1 MLAPTMRIRGTP
13 FKFLPNP
20 LPYRWDIDSFSPV
33 KLLVEFSNA
42 VARNT
47 AQLPSHV
54 SHNNERE
61 YYEGIVTDVGN
72 RASSLRDATENNDE
86 LEADLNFKDGLHDAL
101 DWCDDRLGVTASTPD
116 TTAPSSPEIMSVV
129 RQLFFLNAENRRWDQ
144 DYYNHR
150 EPERG
155 VMQRYMQY
163 KLMRILEPGS
173 EGRGLSILRGGISVI
188 LMFRM
193 VCWLNLHSFHP
204 ADRQLAKSDLWGS
217 RLPVYIS

>member
-1 MLAPTMRIRGTP
+1 MSIRGTP

-47 AQLPSHV
+47 AQLPSSV
-54 SHNNERE
+54 PHNITERG

-72 RASSLRDATENNDE
+72 RASSLRDATANNDQ
-86 LEADLNFKDGLHDAL
+86 LEADLDFKDGLHDAL
-101 DWCDDRLGVTASTPD
+101 NWCDERLGATASTPD
-116 TTAPSSPEIMSVV
+116 TTALSSPEIMSVV
-129 RQLFFLNAENRRWDQ
+129 QQNFILNAGNRRWDQ
-144 DYYNHR
+144 NYYGPGG
-150 EPERG
+150 PERAF
-155 VMQRYMQY
+155 VQYHMQY
-163 KLMRILEPGS
+163 TLILMLQAGIRERP
-173 EGRGLSILRGGISVI
+173 LSIRRGGIWVI

-193 VCWLNLHSFHP
+193 VCWLNLHTFHP
-204 ADRQLAKSDLWGS
+204 ADRQLAKSHFWGS